1 MKISIATE
9 RPWKEPVPGTK
20 CNKQH
25 AVLIRQ
31 DRVRSKRHSP
41 LKCSR
46 GMSDQGDE
54 KCVIQVFNPFVWTFF
69 RVVSLAVLLASV
81 DAAFISYAFQSTITK
96 GASVQLVF
104 GFEYAI
110 LLTIV
115 VNTVVKYI
123 LNSIDLHS
131 ENPWEGKA
139 VCLLYAELVLGFIKV
154 KVHALLTIQS

>member
-1 MKISIATE
+1 M
-9 RPWKEPVPGTK
+9 
-20 CNKQH
+20 
-25 AVLIRQ
+25 
-31 DRVRSKRHSP
+31 
-41 LKCSR
+41 
-46 GMSDQGDE
+46 
-54 KCVIQVFNPFVWTFF
+54 
-69 RVVSLAVLLASV
+69 AVLLASV

-154 KVHALLTIQS
+154 TCSTMQSLCFAVLSTVYLGIASGFVFRF

>member
-1 MKISIATE
+1 M
-9 RPWKEPVPGTK
+9 
-20 CNKQH
+20 
-25 AVLIRQ
+25 
-31 DRVRSKRHSP
+31 
-41 LKCSR
+41 
-46 GMSDQGDE
+46 
-54 KCVIQVFNPFVWTFF
+54 
-69 RVVSLAVLLASV
+69 VSLAVLLASV

-154 KVHALLTIQS
+154 KVHAIAHYALWFLRVPETKPVLEHKGFFGVFEYSSPLFFRKSSTCS

>member
-1 MKISIATE
+1 
-9 RPWKEPVPGTK
+9 
-20 CNKQH
+20 
-25 AVLIRQ
+25 
-31 DRVRSKRHSP
+31 
-41 LKCSR
+41 
-46 GMSDQGDE
+46 MSDQGDE
-54 KCVIQVFNPFVWTFF
+54 KSVWTFF

-154 KVHALLTIQS
+154 KVHAMAHNSIVMQLYIFV

>member
-1 MKISIATE
+1 M
-9 RPWKEPVPGTK
+9 
-20 CNKQH
+20 
-25 AVLIRQ
+25 
-31 DRVRSKRHSP
+31 
-41 LKCSR
+41 
-46 GMSDQGDE
+46 
-54 KCVIQVFNPFVWTFF
+54 
-69 RVVSLAVLLASV
+69 
-81 DAAFISYAFQSTITK
+81 FISHAFNSTITK

-139 VCLLYAELVLGFIKV
+139 VCLLYSELILGFIKV
-154 KVHALLTIQS
+154 CIRIVAPISKEHSLKSVFIRHLENNPIGFIFRYCSMSSLS

>member
-1 MKISIATE
+1 M
-9 RPWKEPVPGTK
+9 
-20 CNKQH
+20 
-25 AVLIRQ
+25 
-31 DRVRSKRHSP
+31 
-41 LKCSR
+41 
-46 GMSDQGDE
+46 
-54 KCVIQVFNPFVWTFF
+54 
-69 RVVSLAVLLASV
+69 VSLAVLLASV

-115 VNTVVKYI
+115 VNTVVKYV

-154 KVHALLTIQS
+154 KVHAIARKIVMLGKFLSTVYFCIAFRTKHEWNSNIGR

>member
-1 MKISIATE
+1 M
-9 RPWKEPVPGTK
+9 
-20 CNKQH
+20 
-25 AVLIRQ
+25 
-31 DRVRSKRHSP
+31 
-41 LKCSR
+41 
-46 GMSDQGDE
+46 
-54 KCVIQVFNPFVWTFF
+54 
-69 RVVSLAVLLASV
+69 LLASV
-81 DAAFISYAFQSTITK
+81 DAMFISHAFNSTITK

-139 VCLLYAELVLGFIKV
+139 VCLLYSELILGFIKV
-154 KVHALLTIQS
+154 SKVFKIQFQKSIL